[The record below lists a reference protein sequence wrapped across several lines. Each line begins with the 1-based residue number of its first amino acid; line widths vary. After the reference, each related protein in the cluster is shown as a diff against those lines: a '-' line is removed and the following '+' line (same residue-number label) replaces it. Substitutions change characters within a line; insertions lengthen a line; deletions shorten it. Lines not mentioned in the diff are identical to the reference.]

1 MWLYVCLAADGAQA
15 VNDNYRDWTTK
26 LWAIRGNLRSS
37 SLHCSLFR
45 HIVSCLL
52 SDVWNYKC
60 QETNWAGW
68 DRAGQAGTVNTTT
81 DGVMV
86 CYHPLLVYL
95 LLCLGKPVPANQGW
109 PTSLLSNS
117 LVSLHLSWQKA
128 KSIPL
133 SDQSSVWMF
142 DVDLMFN
149 VLYDLF
155 SLYFATQT
163 SKDVCC
169 GANKS

>member
-1 MWLYVCLAADGAQA
+1 MSHQREFEIKPC
-15 VNDNYRDWTTK
+15 
-26 LWAIRGNLRSS
+26 
-37 SLHCSLFR
+37 SLHCSLLR

-142 DVDLMFN
+142 DVDLMF
-149 VLYDLF
+149 YMIC
-155 SLYFATQT
+155 SLCILPPRPPRMCAVGQT
-163 SKDVCC
+163 NPKCASFRREARLRMTNNIWQRCI
-169 GANKS
+169 